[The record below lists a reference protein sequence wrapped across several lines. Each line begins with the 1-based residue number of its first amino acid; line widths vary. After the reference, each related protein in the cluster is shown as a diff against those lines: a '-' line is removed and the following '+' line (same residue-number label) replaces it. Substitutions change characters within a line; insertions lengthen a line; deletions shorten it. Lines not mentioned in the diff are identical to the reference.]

1 MFESMT
7 VPSPCPE
14 ALSSQSSTQYTYTGA
29 SICTA
34 ICPSGRHAAGPA
46 WPDHTALQP
55 AGSQR
60 NLSLF
65 RIRFGTEIVR
75 VSHLLQ
81 VPSSQQNS
89 MLGIGRQGR
98 RRGLHTGTAA
108 GGPTPKRKR
117 RTRRTRSPSH
127 KDSEQNDSEETEGLP
142 NQSRASFPAQLPFS
156 HGTTPSSSMRPQATP
171 LRPTERG
178 GLSPNY
184 SQRPKSRSTDTPP

>member
-29 SICTA
+29 TICTA
-34 ICPSGRHAAGPA
+34 ICPSGRHAAGLA

-65 RIRFGTEIVR
+65 RIRFWTEIVR

-98 RRGLHTGTAA
+98 RRGPHTGTAA
-108 GGPTPKRKR
+108 GGPTPKRNR
-117 RTRRTRSPSH
+117 RTRGLEVLLTRTRGRMTRRKQKDFQTNHAPRSQLSFPSH
-127 KDSEQNDSEETEGLP
+127 TARRRPRRCGRKQP
-142 NQSRASFPAQLPFS
+142 
-156 HGTTPSSSMRPQATP
+156 PSGP
-171 LRPTERG
+171 LSAG
-178 GLSPNY
+178 V
-184 SQRPKSRSTDTPP
+184 